1 MYNVKNS
8 TDRKGRPLVRKL
20 YFCILYK
27 LNFFPGTTNIYGIVA
42 RVSFWC
48 FASLIRSV
56 LAFVWLHLFRECVC
70 VITYRMRLKGPSG

>member
-56 LAFVWLHLFRECVC
+56 LAFVWCKFVDLSFDSVAKSVLCA
-70 VITYRMRLKGPSG
+70 I